1 MKNLVLGL
9 AFATIAAPV
18 AANSLGPFDDL
29 LVFGDSLSD
38 PGNAYTAYGD
48 AAAPSDFYPT
58 GAFTDGL
65 NWADLLGATFESG
78 TNFAFG
84 GAKAATDPVDDG
96 APDFA
101 AQRTSYFNALAG
113 SLELGDNPLTAV
125 FFGGNDMRQA
135 TNEAEAVAIAGA
147 AITSI
152 VTGVLELAG
161 SGTGLDDF
169 IVFGLPNLAR
179 LPAIALTET
188 TEDDTAAFAATLGFN
203 TGLKDALDS
212 IAGLANIIYFDTFAY
227 APLCGPENVDIFPS
241 LVGDDPKTGFVFYD
255 FLHPTGRIHDA
266 LAAAVTDAV
275 TPVPLPAGAPLLLF
289 ALGALGV
296 ASRRRVAV
304 RTH

>member
-1 MKNLVLGL
+1 
-9 AFATIAAPV
+9 
-18 AANSLGPFDDL
+18 
-29 LVFGDSLSD
+29 
-38 PGNAYTAYGD
+38 
-48 AAAPSDFYPT
+48 
-58 GAFTDGL
+58 
-65 NWADLLGATFESG
+65 
-78 TNFAFG
+78 
-84 GAKAATDPVDDG
+84 
-96 APDFA
+96 
-101 AQRTSYFNALAG
+101 
-113 SLELGDNPLTAV
+113 
-125 FFGGNDMRQA
+125 MRQA

-212 IAGLANIIYFDTFAY
+212 IAGLANIIYFDTFAFFEEQIALAEAEGVNTIQNCQLY